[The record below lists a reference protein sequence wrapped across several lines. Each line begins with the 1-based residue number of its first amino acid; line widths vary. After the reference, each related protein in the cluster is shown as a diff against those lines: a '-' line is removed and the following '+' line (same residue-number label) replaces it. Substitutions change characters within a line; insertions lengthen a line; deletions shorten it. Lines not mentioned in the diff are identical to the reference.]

1 MKKEYDLAR
10 MKRRPNPYA
19 ARLKRQITIR
29 VGIDILEY
37 FRRLARE
44 TGIPYQ
50 NLMNM
55 YLRECVASHRKPSLK
70 WVS

>member
-1 MKKEYDLAR
+1 MKKEYDLSR
-10 MKRRPNPYA
+10 MKRRPNPYV

-29 VGIDILEY
+29 VGVDILEY

-55 YLRECVASHRKPSLK
+55 YLRECVVSHRKPSLK